1 MTETATIKSY
11 NIQISLNH
19 GEKDCIMKR
28 GKKKWKRR

>member
-19 GEKDCIMKR
+19 GEKDCITKR
-28 GKKKWKRR
+28 GK